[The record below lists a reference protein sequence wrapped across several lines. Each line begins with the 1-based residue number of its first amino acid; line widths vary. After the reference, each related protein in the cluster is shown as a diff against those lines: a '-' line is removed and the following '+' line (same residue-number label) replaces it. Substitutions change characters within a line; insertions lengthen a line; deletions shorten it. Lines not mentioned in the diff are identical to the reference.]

1 MKILS
6 LLFYFLAHHGV
17 WSFLVF
23 LTLGTL
29 LWAWRKKAIYIII
42 AFILAILN
50 VFTGQFAN
58 AWFLARFGTRGS
70 AVITFSQQTNST
82 LNDEYIWDYDV
93 VVKTAEGKDIVTG
106 FSTTTASLYP
116 IRNQILIPPEGERF
130 VVKYI
135 PGFEKNIAI
144 MVNESPYGKRLLVVE
159 NKQPLIKAERQYQT
173 SENNAAFREE
183 YREAIQTFID
193 DPENAWDS
201 ISIRHYREVLRG
213 LP

>member
-6 LLFYFLAHHGV
+6 LIFYFLAHHGA

-23 LTLGTL
+23 LILGKL
-29 LWAWRKKAIYIII
+29 LWAWRKKAVYIIL
-42 AFILAILN
+42 AFVLAMLN
-50 VFTGQFAN
+50 IFTGQFAN

-70 AVITFSQQTNST
+70 AIITFSQQTNST

-93 VVKTAEGKDIVTG
+93 VVKTAEGKDVVTG

-116 IRNQILIPPEGERF
+116 IRNQILIPPDGERF

-135 PGFEKNIAI
+135 PGFEKNIVV
-144 MVNESPYGKRLLVVE
+144 MVNESSYGKRLQVQE

-173 SENNAAFREE
+173 SESNTTFREE
-183 YREAIQTFID
+183 YRKAIQTFID
-193 DPENAWDS
+193 DPENASDTV
-201 ISIRHYREVLRG
+201 SIRQYQEVLRG
-213 LP
+213 LQ